1 MCIYNDDAKMTIFN
15 TLKYGNT
22 AGYSLL
28 FALNPNMKLYKY
40 CSGNSRNIDAL
51 KNKLLKSLY

>member
-15 TLKYGNT
+15 ALKSGNT
-22 AGYSLL
+22 EVYSLL

-51 KNKLLKSLY
+51 KKKLLESLY